1 MASYKSK
8 QFNFNHPG
16 NKQKSKTKQQNKYKV
31 CSKTCPCGCHW
42 FGEDSDFNE
51 GETCFQC
58 GGMPKPPKQL
68 GVKEWKLFG
77 RDTNP
82 MGPGI

>member
-1 MASYKSK
+1 MSYKSK
-8 QFNFNHPG
+8 QFNFNHPD
-16 NKQKSKTKQQNKYKV
+16 NLKVSKSKKPKKYKV

-42 FGEDSDFNE
+42 FGEDSDFEE

-58 GGMPKPPKQL
+58 GGMPKPPKEL
-68 GVKEWKLFG
+68 NVKEWKLFG
-77 RDTNP
+77 RDDNP

>member
-1 MASYKSK
+1 MQSYKSSK
-8 QFNFNHPG
+8 FNFNHKNNLKLP
-16 NKQKSKTKQQNKYKV
+16 KTKKQAPYKV